1 MYPFSGALLPVII
14 DFDTD
19 YGFICGNYT
28 AFYRI
33 ENDMKYIP
41 RIIYGKRDF
50 TRLLFNNPTSDSE
63 RSEPIQ

>member
-1 MYPFSGALLPVII
+1 MPVII

-19 YGFICGNYT
+19 YSFICGNYT

-63 RSEPIQ
+63 